1 MVVLLAQ
8 YDLDWDLSMSFSS
21 CRLRRAITCFLVMS
35 LAVPFAE
42 AAPAPPQQ
50 AASDQQSPSAP
61 SAQSQPQ
68 YSDSQAG
75 EVDAGTSQSE
85 VAYPDNPEP
94 VRAQSADQSGQPN
107 VSSPGSVQPQ
117 QGSVL
122 KPVGTAAAPYEKTT
136 GVAASRP
143 AGAVIA
149 PAKQRRARSI
159 LIRVSVVV
167 GAAAAI
173 GTVALLSRAS
183 PSRPN

>member
-1 MVVLLAQ
+1 
-8 YDLDWDLSMSFSS
+8 
-21 CRLRRAITCFLVMS
+21 MS

-50 AASDQQSPSAP
+50 AMTSQQSPGVP

-68 YSDSQAG
+68 YSDHHARK
-75 EVDAGTSQSE
+75 VAAGTSQSE
-85 VAYPDNPEP
+85 VVAPDNPEP
-94 VRAQSADQSGQPN
+94 VRSLSDDKTGQSN
-107 VSSPGSVQPQ
+107 VVPGSVQPQ
-117 QGSVL
+117 QDSAL
-122 KPVGTAAAPYEKTT
+122 KPVGTAAAPYMKTT

-149 PAKQRRARSI
+149 PAKQHRARSI
-159 LIRVSVVV
+159 LIRVGVVV

-173 GTVALLSRAS
+173 GTVALLSGAS